1 MKAIIPILV
10 FFTFI
15 SISICKGQQN
25 SNLSES
31 SDKKLKEGQIWK
43 YKTRPGE
50 ENSTITI
57 LKIERI
63 TGENG
68 RPVTIVFVQI
78 NGLKIRDIYRP
89 DVQVDHIQP
98 YPFHMKTLL
107 NSLTQLVS
115 ENNKIPDFEAT
126 YNKWRG
132 GKGAYLVVNIIKVIN
147 DFELNS
153 VK

>member
-1 MKAIIPILV
+1 MKTIISILM
-10 FFTFI
+10 FFIFI

-98 YPFHMKTLL
+98 YPFQMKTLF